1 MTCDSSASFSVPN
14 PVHSMVSAC
23 PICYTACCPTPR
35 DMSCCKTRDS
45 VSVLQALSEDG
56 SKAAFG
62 CQGAEL
68 SIWDITTQQKSYS
81 AKGAKP
87 NRVGLM
93 DLPDNTAV
101 TFIPGS
107 ESREVYNLSSL
118 S

>member
-1 MTCDSSASFSVPN
+1 MA
-14 PVHSMVSAC
+14 
-23 PICYTACCPTPR
+23 
-35 DMSCCKTRDS
+35 
-45 VSVLQALSEDG
+45 LQALSEAG

-93 DLPDNTAV
+93 DLPANTAV

-107 ESREVYNLSSL
+107 EATQVSI
-118 S
+118 

>member
-1 MTCDSSASFSVPN
+1 M
-14 PVHSMVSAC
+14 
-23 PICYTACCPTPR
+23 
-35 DMSCCKTRDS
+35 
-45 VSVLQALSEDG
+45 LQDINEDD

-68 SIWDITTQQKSYS
+68 SIWDVATQQISFL

-93 DLPDNTAV
+93 DLPANTAV

-107 ESREVYNLSSL
+107 EAAKVYLTVQHSVQITLMFSCQSL
-118 S
+118 QLITDLHT